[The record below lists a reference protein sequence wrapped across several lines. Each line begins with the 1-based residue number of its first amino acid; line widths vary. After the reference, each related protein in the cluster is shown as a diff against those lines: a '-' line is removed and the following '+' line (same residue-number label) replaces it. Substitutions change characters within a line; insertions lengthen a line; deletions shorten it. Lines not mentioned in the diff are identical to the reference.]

1 MNEVIREDY
10 LKKLNDFRDDTRF
23 VKIITGVRRCGKST
37 LLHQFQDSLIKS
49 GVTLDNII
57 TINFESLNFENILDY
72 RQLYD
77 YIIGKIGSERA
88 YLLLD
93 EIQRVNSWEKVIN
106 SLMIDCDVDIYITGS
121 NAYLLSSELSTYLS
135 GRYIE
140 LKMTPFSFKEFIK
153 FNKFEDMEAAL
164 NNYIKLGGFP
174 LVDPSDP
181 DEKNQN
187 ILLGIYSTIVYNDI
201 IQKNSIR
208 DAALLENIVRFILS
222 NSGNPTTS
230 LSIANYLNENSKTID
245 NYLKML
251 EESFIIY
258 RCERYDLKGKKLLK
272 TAAKYYAVDTGL
284 KNALVNFM
292 NEDLGRNIENI
303 VFLELCRRGYSV
315 SVGKYGDYE
324 VDFTAKKGSE
334 IKHYQ
339 VTTSMLP
346 EDVKNRELRSLNSLK
361 DNYEKIIISLDKIR
375 QNSYD
380 GIRSQYLIDFLLE

>member
-10 LKKLNDFRDDTRF
+10 LKKLDDFRDDTRF

-37 LLHQFQDSLIKS
+37 LLHQFRDVLIES
-49 GVTLDNII
+49 GVSAENII
-57 TINFESLNFENILDY
+57 TINFESLNFEDILDY
-72 RQLYD
+72 RHLYD
-77 YIIGKIGSERA
+77 YIVGRIGDTRN

-93 EIQRVNSWEKVIN
+93 EIQRVDGWEKAIN
-106 SLMIDCDVDIYITGS
+106 SLMVDCDVDIYITGS

-135 GRYIE
+135 GRYVEI
-140 LKMTPFSFKEFIK
+140 KIFPFSFKEYIK
-153 FNKFEDMEAAL
+153 FYKFDDVETAL
-164 NNYIKLGGFP
+164 NNYIRFGGFP
-174 LVDPSDP
+174 LIDPSDS
-181 DEKNQN
+181 DEKNQS
-187 ILLGIYSTIVYNDI
+187 ILLGIYSTIVYKDI
-201 IQKNSIR
+201 IQRNSIR
-208 DAALLENIVRFILS
+208 DGALLENIVRFVLS
-222 NSGNPTTS
+222 NSGNQTTP

-251 EESFIIY
+251 EESFIVY
-258 RCERYDLKGKKLLK
+258 KCERYDLKGKKLLK

-284 KNALVNFM
+284 KNALINF
-292 NEDLGRNIENI
+292 NDEDLGRNIENI
-303 VFLELCRRGYSV
+303 VYLELCRRGYNV

-334 IKHYQ
+334 IKYYQ